1 MPIKVKLSEVD
12 PQKVRKALSQA
23 KEVCSR
29 CSLEKKH
36 CETCFVNIAV
46 LALQSFLKEKDFDMS
61 IDWKVLSLQ
70 HQPDRQKLLILLE
83 TLEDICLHCGILHI
97 DECFINISIQVI
109 QLLLFGKIIP
119 REYDI

>member
-23 KEVCSR
+23 KEICMR

-36 CETCFVNIAV
+36 CETCYISLAV
-46 LALQSFLKEKDFDMS
+46 QALQSFLEEKDFNMS
-61 IDWKVLSLQ
+61 IDWKVLSNQ
-70 HQPDRQKLLILLE
+70 HPFDRQKMLILLG

-97 DECFINISIQVI
+97 DECFVNISIQVV

-119 REYDI
+119 REYV